1 MLYNLKHN
9 RSCLTVIIP
18 CYNEDKTVGS
28 LIKSVLKQEI
38 VGELIVIDDGSTDS
52 SVKQIQKIKDRRIR
66 LIQNKKNIGKGHAI
80 ALGIKQSKLPIL
92 VIQDADLEYNPLEYR
107 KLARP
112 ILADLADV
120 VYGSRYLP
128 SDEKAVLYFWHKL
141 GNNFLTLLSNLATNL
156 TLTDM
161 ETCFKMMKSNF
172 AKKIVIQENRFGI
185 EPELTAKLVG
195 LNARFYEVPI
205 SYHGRTY
212 KEGKKITWKDGISAI
227 FCILKY
233 NRPKVRKYYKKLI

>member
-1 MLYNLKHN
+1 MPYNLKHN
-9 RSCLTVIIP
+9 KSCLTVIIP

-38 VGELIVIDDGSTDS
+38 VGELIVIDDGSTDT
-52 SVKQIQKIKDRRIR
+52 SVKQIQKIKDPRIQ
-66 LIQNKKNIGKGHAI
+66 LVQNKQNRGKGHAI
-80 ALGIKQSKLPIL
+80 ALGIKQSKLPLL
-92 VIQDADLEYNPLEYR
+92 VIQDADLEYSPLEYR

-112 ILADLADV
+112 ILADFADV

-128 SDEKAVLYFWHKL
+128 SAEKAVLYFWHKL

-161 ETCFKMMKSNF
+161 ETCFKMMKSSF
-172 AKKIVIQENRFGI
+172 AKKIVIQEKRFGI

-212 KEGKKITWKDGISAI
+212 EEGKKITWKDGISAI

-233 NRPKVRKYYKKLI
+233 NRPKVRKYYNKLI

>member
-18 CYNEDKTVGS
+18 CYNEEKTVGS

-52 SVKQIQKIKDRRIR
+52 SVKQIQKIEDRRIR
-66 LIQNKKNIGKGHAI
+66 LIQNKKNSGKGHAI
-80 ALGIKQSKLPIL
+80 AQGIKHSKLPLL
-92 VIQDADLEYNPLEYR
+92 VIQDADLEYNPLEYK

-128 SDEKAVLYFWHKL
+128 SDE
-141 GNNFLTLLSNLATNL
+141 
-156 TLTDM
+156 
-161 ETCFKMMKSNF
+161 
-172 AKKIVIQENRFGI
+172 
-185 EPELTAKLVG
+185 
-195 LNARFYEVPI
+195 
-205 SYHGRTY
+205 
-212 KEGKKITWKDGISAI
+212 
-227 FCILKY
+227 
-233 NRPKVRKYYKKLI
+233 

>member
-1 MLYNLKHN
+1 MKYNSKLS

-18 CYNEDKTVGS
+18 CYNEDKSVGI

-38 VGELIVIDDGSTDS
+38 VGEIIVVDDGSTDNS
-52 SVKQIQKIKDRRIR
+52 IKQILKIKDYRIR
-66 LIQNKKNIGKGHAI
+66 LIRNKKNMGKGYAI
-80 ALGIKQSKLPIL
+80 ALGIKASKLPIL
-92 VIQDADLEYNPLEYR
+92 VIQDADLEYNPAEYK

-112 ILADLADV
+112 ILAGLADV

-141 GNNFLTLLSNLATNL
+141 GNNFLTLLSNIATNL

-161 ETCFKMMKSNF
+161 ETCFKMMKSSF
-172 AKKIVIQENRFGI
+172 AKKILIKENRFGI

-212 KEGKKITWKDGISAI
+212 KEGKKITWKDGVSAI

-233 NRPKVRKYYKKLI
+233 NRPKVRNYYKKLI

>member
-1 MLYNLKHN
+1 MLYNSKHN
-9 RSCLTVIIP
+9 KSCLTVIIP

-66 LIQNKKNIGKGHAI
+66 LIQNKKNSGKGHAI
-80 ALGIKQSKLPIL
+80 AQGIKHSKLPLL
-92 VIQDADLEYNPLEYR
+92 VIQDADLEYNPLEYK

-141 GNNFLTLLSNLATNL
+141 GNNFLTLLSNIATNL

-161 ETCFKMMKSNF
+161 ETCFKMMKSSF
-172 AKKIVIQENRFGI
+172 AKKIVLQENRFGI

-212 KEGKKITWKDGISAI
+212 KEGKKITWKDGFRALY
-227 FCILKY
+227 CIIKY
-233 NRPKVRKYYKKLI
+233 NLKKS